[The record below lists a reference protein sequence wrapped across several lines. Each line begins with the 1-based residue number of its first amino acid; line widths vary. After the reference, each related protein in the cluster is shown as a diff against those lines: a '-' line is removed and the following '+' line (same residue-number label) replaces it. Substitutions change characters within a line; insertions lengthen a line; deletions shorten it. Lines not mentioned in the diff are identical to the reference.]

1 MLDLKNNKYDMQV
14 LKEHIYAISLIEVLE
29 TQHLTSDFVLKYILN
44 PKYQMT
50 CEEENISIMHVL
62 LYQPHLI
69 NTNLL
74 DDYSRGLKKVDSFED
89 FETFA
94 NKNS

>member
-1 MLDLKNNKYDMQV
+1 MLDLKNKKYDMKV
-14 LKEHIYAISLIEVLE
+14 LKENIYALHLVEVLE
-29 TQHLTSDFVLKYILN
+29 TQHLTADFVLKYILN
-44 PKYQMT
+44 SKYQMT
-50 CEEENISIMHVL
+50 TEEENISIMHVL
-62 LYQPHLI
+62 LHQPHLI

-74 DDYSRGLKKVDSFED
+74 DDYSKGIKKVDSFED